1 MTAATIDL
9 KQYEGKKV
17 LVTLV
22 GEDEAIEGT
31 LEGANSKALVFKRK
45 GKAVVEFIE
54 ASELAKIE
62 LAPSQEAVLKAKRQ
76 DPVSID
82 NIKRHLVDRHGYSLA
97 DVNAMKSEDAF
108 SFHESIDHSPL
119 GHFHAVK
126 PDKTAES
133 TDSE

>member
-9 KQYEGKKV
+9 KQYENKKV
-17 LVTLV
+17 IITLV
-22 GEDEAIEGT
+22 GEDEPIEGT
-31 LEGANSKALVFKRK
+31 LEGASLKAIAFKRK

-54 ASELAKIE
+54 VSDLTAVE
-62 LAPSQEAVLKAKRQ
+62 LAPSQEPTLKSKRQ

-82 NIKRHLVDRHGYSLA
+82 NIKRHLIDRHGYALA

-108 SFHESIDHSPL
+108 SFHEGIDHAPL

-126 PDKTAES
+126 PDKTAEA
-133 TDSE
+133 DASE